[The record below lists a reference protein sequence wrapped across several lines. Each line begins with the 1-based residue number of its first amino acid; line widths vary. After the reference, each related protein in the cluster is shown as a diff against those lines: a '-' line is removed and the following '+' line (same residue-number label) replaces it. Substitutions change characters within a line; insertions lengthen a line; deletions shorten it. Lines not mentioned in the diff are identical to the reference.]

1 LREREREMSSKD
13 DDSTQY
19 DGSDETK
26 KSKSSSSGKEDVEDV
41 SEEGDD
47 VLKEETE
54 LSEDVDAKKRGEEV
68 STKDEDE
75 VRYIYIYMYSDQCIH
90 TYTTHT

>member
-1 LREREREMSSKD
+1 MSSKD

-75 VRYIYIYMYSDQCIH
+75 VRYICIPINVF
-90 TYTTHT
+90 THTQHTHT

>member
-1 LREREREMSSKD
+1 MSSKD

-26 KSKSSSSGKEDVEDV
+26 KSKNSSSGKEDVEDV

-75 VRYIYIYMYSDQCIH
+75 VRYIYVFRSMYSHIH
-90 TYTTHT
+90 NTHTHRRLR